1 MSSSTRKNN
10 LFYRFEG
17 ILWGNPVLAL
27 GLGVPFAVIA
37 TVSMRCAAV
46 LAAAMLCT
54 AVPVFLVS
62 SLCAR
67 YIPQW
72 LRAVVYSLVSA
83 AVLIPLRSLL
93 FSLFPAV
100 FDTLG
105 VYYAL
110 MALNPAV
117 MIPALSHR
125 VTGEKPGFALLN
137 ALCYSLGFALVLFG
151 IALIREPIGSGTIWG
166 HPVDIPFQL
175 APAQYPFFG
184 FILLGY
190 FAAVYQFLERLFVLL
205 ARKKGK
211 LLKNAKRLRRT
222 EETPSGQEEKGE
234 REQKKK
240 LFRSRRDQEPEAAG
254 QTGHNDTEGITKKQL
269 DK

>member
-1 MSSSTRKNN
+1 MSSSTQKNN
-10 LFYRFEG
+10 LFHRFDG
-17 ILWGNPVLAL
+17 VLWGNPVLAL

-37 TVSMRCAAV
+37 TVSMRSAAV

-54 AVPVFLVS
+54 AVPVFLVA
-62 SLCAR
+62 SLCGR

-83 AVLIPLRSLL
+83 AMLIPLRALL

-151 IALIREPIGSGTIWG
+151 IALIREPVGSGTIWG
-166 HPVDIPFQL
+166 HPVEIPFQL

-190 FAAVYQFLERLFVLL
+190 FAAVYQFLERLFILL
-205 ARKKGK
+205 ARKRGK
-211 LLKNAKRLRRT
+211 LLKNSKRARRG
-222 EETPSGQEEKGE
+222 EGNPSGQKEQ

-240 LFRSRRDQEPEAAG
+240 LLRSKRDQEQETAV
-254 QTGHNDTEGITKKQL
+254 QTGHNDTEGIAKKQL

>member
-1 MSSSTRKNN
+1 MSSSTQKNN
-10 LFYRFEG
+10 LFHRFDG
-17 ILWGNPVLAL
+17 VLWGNPVLAL

-37 TVSMRCAAV
+37 TVSMRSAAV

-54 AVPVFLVS
+54 AVPVFLVA

-83 AVLIPLRSLL
+83 AALIPLRALL

-151 IALIREPIGSGTIWG
+151 IALIREPVGSGTIWG
-166 HPVDIPFQL
+166 HPVEFPFQL
-175 APAQYPFFG
+175 APAQFPFFG

-190 FAAVYQFLERLFVLL
+190 FAAVYQFLERLFVLV
-205 ARKKGK
+205 ARKRGRF
-211 LLKNAKRLRRT
+211 LKNSKKSRR
-222 EETPSGQEEKGE
+222 EEEKIPDSGSQK
-234 REQKKK
+234 EQKKK
-240 LFRSRRDQEPEAAG
+240 LTWFKRNQEEQAEE